1 MEDSGDDEGMMGIVV
16 PCADAAAALQKIAA
30 AAAASRATSRTMLGG
45 RKTELFFFI
54 TCTGPRGTL
63 NWCEFPKNDNR
74 QFLRR
79 QFLATGLILER
90 GRSYK
95 PALTGLCQGA
105 TVAGGVGGHRRG

>member
-54 TCTGPRGTL
+54 TCTGPRG
-63 NWCEFPKNDNR
+63 
-74 QFLRR
+74 LRVNK
-79 QFLATGLILER
+79 LELELGR
-90 GRSYK
+90 G
-95 PALTGLCQGA
+95 
-105 TVAGGVGGHRRG
+105 VH